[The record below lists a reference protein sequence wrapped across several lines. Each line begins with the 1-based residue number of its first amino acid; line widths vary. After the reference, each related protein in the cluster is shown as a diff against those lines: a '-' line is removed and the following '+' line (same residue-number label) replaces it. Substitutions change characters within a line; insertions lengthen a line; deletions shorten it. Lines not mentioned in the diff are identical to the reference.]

1 MCMYIGEGYFFVIY
15 NKVFNKCSMNMSGR
29 EVNIMVYC
37 LFLLKG
43 FCCNLKWVFVFL
55 NVNEGV
61 LNKYSSYM
69 NSERGNI

>member
-1 MCMYIGEGYFFVIY
+1 MYVYRGRLFFCY
-15 NKVFNKCSMNMSGR
+15 YKVFNKCSMNMSGR

-43 FCCNLKWVFVFL
+43 FCRNLKWVFVFL